1 MTHLRLVSFPH
12 SKGYAVKMR
21 EQESQAHQV
30 YANLVEHVWDLSR
43 YAGATQRRY
52 DCAAPVLGPVHSL
65 TLRERLSL

>member
-30 YANLVEHVWDLSR
+30 YANLVEHMWE
-43 YAGATQRRY
+43 
-52 DCAAPVLGPVHSL
+52 PL
-65 TLRERLSL
+65 TLRWGDAAVL